1 MFNRIYGVTK
11 IYTLKFTIT
20 NFFII
25 FMYISNYANS
35 KSKKQQH

>member
-1 MFNRIYGVTK
+1 MVILIYGVTK

-25 FMYISNYANS
+25 FMYISKYANN
-35 KSKKQQH
+35 KSKEWEH